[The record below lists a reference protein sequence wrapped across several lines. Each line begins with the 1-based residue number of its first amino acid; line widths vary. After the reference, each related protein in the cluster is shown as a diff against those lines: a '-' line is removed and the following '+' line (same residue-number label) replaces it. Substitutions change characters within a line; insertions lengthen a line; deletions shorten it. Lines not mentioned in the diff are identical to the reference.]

1 MTNREDLARVLKD
14 YQHLVNQYQKRESV
28 IIEKDH
34 LIQELQD
41 KIDCLTANIE
51 VLQTKIYDE

>member
-28 IIEKDH
+28 IVQKDH

-51 VLQTKIYDE
+51 VLQTKIYDD

>member
-28 IIEKDH
+28 VVEKDH

>member
-28 IIEKDH
+28 IVEKDH

-51 VLQTKIYDE
+51 VLQTKIYDD

>member
-28 IIEKDH
+28 LIEKDH

>member
-28 IIEKDH
+28 IVEKDH

>member
-14 YQHLVNQYQKRESV
+14 YQHLVNKYQKTELESAQ
-28 IIEKDH
+28 KDN

-41 KIDCLTANIE
+41 RIDCLTANIE
-51 VLQTKIYDE
+51 VLQTKIYDD

>member
-28 IIEKDH
+28 ISEKDH

>member
-14 YQHLVNQYQKRESV
+14 YQHLVN
-28 IIEKDH
+28 

-41 KIDCLTANIE
+41 RIDCLTANIE
-51 VLQTKIYDE
+51 VLQTKIYDD